1 MYELNVSTNCPKP
14 DFIAD
19 SHFMRIPIN
28 DNYSEKLLPFFPK
41 AYEFLGMKFLLFQI
55 LFNLSNC
62 LLPTDRVRGSGGCAL
77 VHCFGGVSRSATVA
91 ISFVMRHLKM
101 TSDDAYR

>member
-1 MYELNVSTNCPKP
+1 MKKKLNAKEIFNCFVLNNDIIINVIFLLQDYNIMYELNVSTNCPKP

-41 AYEFLGMKFLLFQI
+41 AYEFLGMKLLLFQI
-55 LFNLSNC
+55 
-62 LLPTDRVRGSGGCAL
+62 
-77 VHCFGGVSRSATVA
+77 
-91 ISFVMRHLKM
+91 
-101 TSDDAYR
+101 